1 MKNRLIY
8 LCCVSFLYAC
18 SEKGPQP
25 PSIPTLISP
34 INNENCSSGEVV
46 SALESDVTFE
56 WSSTKNTT
64 SYQIEVVNL
73 SNSIKTKIS
82 YLEETS
88 KIIRLK
94 RGHIYAWTV
103 TSINEELPEDP
114 SISDNWRFYLKNNG
128 DTNSPPFPIEPVFPS
143 PGQTVE
149 LDSSEKIV
157 IEWDTTDVD
166 NDQLTFDFFLAK
178 ESSLLNPDQINEGLT
193 TKSIELTLESNQVY
207 FWRVDVSDGN
217 NKTYSQVY
225 SFRTL

>member
-25 PSIPTLISP
+25 PSTPTLISP

-88 KIIRLK
+88 KIIRIK

-103 TSINEELPEDP
+103 TSISP

-128 DTNSPPFPIEPVFPS
+128 DTNNPPFPIEPVS
-143 PGQTVE
+143 GQTVE

-207 FWRVDVSDGN
+207 FWRVDVSDGD